1 MLELVINH
9 YGGGNIM
16 DKAKTCCVIGG
27 AEKQNITDGQ
37 QEQFMFRTK
46 GELLRLYRQGVRTF
60 LCGMAVG
67 AETAAAEV
75 VLALRDSTLS
85 DLRLVGILAWEERT
99 NNWSESDRDR
109 FFAVM
114 ERCDEEIM
122 LQTAY
127 TEGAL
132 ERQREYL
139 LQNSEYRLF
148 AE

>member
-1 MLELVINH
+1 
-9 YGGGNIM
+9 M
-16 DKAKTCCVIGG
+16 DKAKTCCIIGG
-27 AEKQNITDGQ
+27 TNKKNDTDNP
-37 QEQFMFRTK
+37 QEQFMWRIM
-46 GELLRLYRQGVRTF
+46 GEILRLYRQGVRTF
-60 LCGMAVG
+60 LCGMAAG
-67 AETAAAEV
+67 AEIAAAEV

-85 DLRLVGILAWEERT
+85 DLRLVGVLAWEERT
-99 NNWSESDRDR
+99 NNWSKPDRDR

-139 LQNSEYRLF
+139 LQSSEYRF
-148 AE
+148 IAE

>member
-1 MLELVINH
+1 ME
-9 YGGGNIM
+9 
-16 DKAKTCCVIGG
+16 KAKTCCVIGG
-27 AEKQNITDGQ
+27 EKKQNITDGQ
-37 QEQFMFRTK
+37 QEQFMWRIM

-60 LCGMAVG
+60 LCGMAAG

-85 DLRLVGILAWEERT
+85 DLRLVGVLTWEERT
-99 NNWSESDRDR
+99 NNWSEPDRDR

-139 LQNSEYRLF
+139 LQNSEYRF
-148 AE
+148 IAK

>member
-1 MLELVINH
+1 
-9 YGGGNIM
+9 M
-16 DKAKTCCVIGG
+16 DKAKTCCIIGG
-27 AEKQNITDGQ
+27 TNKKNDTDNP
-37 QEQFMFRTK
+37 QEQFMWRIM
-46 GELLRLYRQGVRTF
+46 GEILRLYRQGVRTF
-60 LCGMAVG
+60 LCGMAAG
-67 AETAAAEV
+67 AEIAAAEV

-85 DLRLVGILAWEERT
+85 DLRLVGVLAWEERT
-99 NNWSESDRDR
+99 NNWSEPDRDR

>member
-1 MLELVINH
+1 
-9 YGGGNIM
+9 M
-16 DKAKTCCVIGG
+16 DKAKTCCIIGG
-27 AEKQNITDGQ
+27 TNKKNDTDNP
-37 QEQFMFRTK
+37 QEQFMWRIM
-46 GELLRLYRQGVRTF
+46 GEILRLYRQGVRTF
-60 LCGMAVG
+60 LCGMAAG
-67 AETAAAEV
+67 AETAAADV

-85 DLRLVGILAWEERT
+85 DLRLVGVLAWEERT
-99 NNWSESDRDR
+99 NNWSEPDRDR

-148 AE
+148 AA

>member
-1 MLELVINH
+1 
-9 YGGGNIM
+9 M
-16 DKAKTCCVIGG
+16 DKAKTCCIIGG
-27 AEKQNITDGQ
+27 TNKKNDTDNP
-37 QEQFMFRTK
+37 QEQFMWRIM
-46 GELLRLYRQGVRTF
+46 GEILRLYRQGVRTF

-67 AETAAAEV
+67 AETAAGEA

-85 DLRLVGILAWEERT
+85 DLRLVGVLAWEERT
-99 NNWSESDRDR
+99 NNWSEPDRDR

-114 ERCDEEIM
+114 ERCDGEIM

>member
-1 MLELVINH
+1 MNRILLT
-9 YGGGNIM
+9 
-16 DKAKTCCVIGG
+16 AWALLFPAACTALG
-27 AEKQNITDGQ
+27 AAGV
-37 QEQFMFRTK
+37 F
-46 GELLRLYRQGVRTF
+46 LLRRTSRPCTQRI
-60 LCGMAVG
+60 LCGMAAG

-85 DLRLVGILAWEERT
+85 DLRLVGVLAWEERT
-99 NNWSESDRDR
+99 NNWSEPDRDR

-114 ERCDEEIM
+114 ERCDGEIM

-139 LQNSEYRLF
+139 LQSSEYRLF
-148 AE
+148 AA

>member
-1 MLELVINH
+1 ME
-9 YGGGNIM
+9 
-16 DKAKTCCVIGG
+16 KAKTCCIIGG
-27 AEKQNITDGQ
+27 TNKKTDTDNP
-37 QEQFMFRTK
+37 QEQFIWRIK
-46 GELLRLYRQGVRTF
+46 GELLRLYRQGVRSF
-60 LCGMAVG
+60 LCGMAAG
-67 AETAAAEV
+67 AETTAAEA
-75 VLALRDSTLS
+75 VLALRDSTLP
-85 DLRLVGILAWEERT
+85 DLRLVGVLAWEERT
-99 NNWSESDRDR
+99 NNWSEPDRDR

>member
-1 MLELVINH
+1 
-9 YGGGNIM
+9 M
-16 DKAKTCCVIGG
+16 DKAKTCCIIGG
-27 AEKQNITDGQ
+27 EKKQNITDGQ
-37 QEQFMFRTK
+37 QEQFMFRIK

-60 LCGMAVG
+60 LCGMAAG
-67 AETAAAEV
+67 AETAAAV
-75 VLALRDSTLS
+75 VLALRDSTLP
-85 DLRLVGILAWEERT
+85 DLRLVGVLAWEERT
-99 NNWSESDRDR
+99 NNWSEPDRDR

>member
-1 MLELVINH
+1 ME
-9 YGGGNIM
+9 
-16 DKAKTCCVIGG
+16 KAKTCCIIGG
-27 AEKQNITDGQ
+27 TNKKTDTDNP
-37 QEQFMFRTK
+37 QEQFMWRIK

-60 LCGMAVG
+60 LCGMAAG

-75 VLALRDSTLS
+75 VLALRDSTLP
-85 DLRLVGILAWEERT
+85 DLRLVRVPAWEERT
-99 NNWSESDRDR
+99 KNWSEPDRDR

-114 ERCDEEIM
+114 ERRDEEIM

-148 AE
+148 AA

>member
-1 MLELVINH
+1 ME
-9 YGGGNIM
+9 
-16 DKAKTCCVIGG
+16 KAKTCCIIGG
-27 AEKQNITDGQ
+27 TNKKTDTDNP
-37 QEQFMFRTK
+37 QEQFMWRIK

-60 LCGMAVG
+60 LCGMAAG

-85 DLRLVGILAWEERT
+85 DLRLVGVLAWEERT
-99 NNWSESDRDR
+99 NNWSKPDRDR

-139 LQNSEYRLF
+139 LQNSEYRF
-148 AE
+148 IAE

>member
-1 MLELVINH
+1 
-9 YGGGNIM
+9 M
-16 DKAKTCCVIGG
+16 DKAKTCCIIGG

-37 QEQFMFRTK
+37 QEQFMFRIK
-46 GELLRLYRQGVRTF
+46 GKLLRLYRQGVRTF
-60 LCGMAVG
+60 LCGMAAG
-67 AETAAAEV
+67 AETAAAEA
-75 VLALRDSTLS
+75 VLALRDSTLP
-85 DLRLVGILAWEERT
+85 DLRLVGVLAWEERT
-99 NNWSESDRDR
+99 NNWSEPDRDR

-139 LQNSEYRLF
+139 LQSSEYRF
-148 AE
+148 IAE